1 MFTGDYLYIEN
12 KNMERKFKRK
22 VEQDQPLGNLAE
34 MPKPNDFEL
43 NTTLSKTEQQTK
55 SKTNPKKQS
64 KMSYLNFD
72 LDKAKNTSKELNVL
86 LADYHM
92 YYQKLRNYHW
102 NIVGRSFFDLH
113 EKFEE
118 MYDDAVLK
126 IDEIAERILTLRYQ
140 PTSNYSEYI
149 KMSNLKETKSEL
161 SDLEMVHNLLEDHGH
176 ILKQMSKV
184 VEVAGESNDEG
195 TIDLIGAYIRELE
208 TTSWMLDA
216 WRMNTE
222 DTRKAV

>member
-1 MFTGDYLYIEN
+1 MN
-12 KNMERKFKRK
+12 
-22 VEQDQPLGNLAE
+22 
-34 MPKPNDFEL
+34 
-43 NTTLSKTEQQTK
+43 
-55 SKTNPKKQS
+55 
-64 KMSYLNFD
+64 YLNFD
-72 LDKAKNTSKELNVL
+72 LDKAKKTSKELNVL
-86 LADYHM
+86 LADYHL

-140 PTSNYSEYI
+140 PTSNYSDYLKI
-149 KMSNLKETKSEL
+149 SNIKETKSEL
-161 SDLEMVHNLLEDHGH
+161 SDVEMVNHLLEDHGH
-176 ILKQMSKV
+176 ILSQMSKV
-184 VEVAGESNDEG
+184 VEAAGECEDEG

-222 DTRKAV
+222 DTRKAI